1 MNLILFGPPG
11 AGKGTQGDK
20 LSKDYNL
27 IKISTGDLLRN
38 EIKKKNKIGNEIKST
53 IDKGKFVSDELIN
66 SLVEENLK
74 KKDYSNKLIFDG
86 YPRNLHQ
93 AKKFDLLLKKYDQK
107 LSCVISLN
115 IEKTII
121 VKRVSGRQICSECGL
136 IFNKYYNA
144 ATSNNHKCNP
154 NFLVTRADDNVS
166 TVEKRHDTYI
176 KETYPIKKHYI
187 DQNLLHDVDGS
198 KKIDQIY
205 EEIRN
210 IIDSLET
217 WL

>member
-38 EIKKKNKIGNEIKST
+38 EIKKKNKIGNEIKSI
-53 IDKGKFVSDELIN
+53 IDKGNFVSDELIN

-74 KKDYSNKLIFDG
+74 RKDFSNKLIFDG
-86 YPRNLHQ
+86 YPRNLNQ
-93 AKKFDLLLKKYDQK
+93 AKKFDLLLKKYNQK

-115 IEKTII
+115 IEKDII
-121 VKRVSGRQICSECGL
+121 VKRASGRQICSICGL

-144 ATSNNHKCNP
+144 STSNNHKCNP
-154 NFLVTRADDNVS
+154 DFLVARADDNAG

-217 WL
+217 

>member
-154 NFLVTRADDNVS
+154 NFLVTRADDNIS

-217 WL
+217 

>member
-38 EIKKKNKIGNEIKST
+38 EIKKKNKIGNEIKSI
-53 IDKGKFVSDELIN
+53 IDKGNFVSDELIN

-74 KKDYSNKLIFDG
+74 RKDFSNKLIFDG
-86 YPRNLHQ
+86 YPRNLNQ
-93 AKKFDLLLKKYDQK
+93 AKKFDLLLKKYNQK

-115 IEKTII
+115 IEKNII
-121 VKRVSGRQICSECGL
+121 IKRASGRQICSKCGL

-144 ATSNNHKCNP
+144 STSNNHKCNP
-154 NFLVTRADDNVS
+154 DFLVAREDDNAG

-187 DQNLLHDVDGS
+187 DLNLLHDVDGS

-217 WL
+217 

>member
-1 MNLILFGPPG
+1 VNLILFGPPG

-217 WL
+217 

>member
-217 WL
+217 

>member
-38 EIKKKNKIGNEIKST
+38 EIKKKNKIGNEIKSI
-53 IDKGKFVSDELIN
+53 IDKGNFVSDELIN

-217 WL
+217 